1 MPLDIVELKNFYAS
15 PLGEVTYR
23 MLGAAIRSRMPSLR
37 GRCVLGLGYATPY
50 LDLIKEDAERVF
62 AVMPDVQGV
71 TPWPTA
77 GHLGSVL
84 SSTSDLPF
92 ADASIDTVLLTHAL
106 ETDDS
111 PRTMLSE
118 IWRVLTPG
126 GSLIVTV
133 PNRRGL
139 WARMDTTP
147 FGYGEPYSR
156 RQINSLLLETLF
168 SPTGWV
174 EALHFP
180 PLQSQALLKSAR
192 ALERIGEK
200 LGLPFAGVHVI
211 VATKLLYR
219 PILASKS
226 ARQKARLRPVLVPSA
241 SPRLDEIPQQGH

>member
-1 MPLDIVELKNFYAS
+1 MPLDIVDLKNFYVS
-15 PLGEVTYR
+15 PLGDVTRR
-23 MLGAAIRSRMPSLR
+23 MLGAAIRARMPMLR
-37 GRCVLGLGYATPY
+37 GQSVLGVGYAIPY
-50 LDLIKEDAERVF
+50 LDMIKNESDRVF
-62 AVMPDVQGV
+62 AVMPDVQGAL
-71 TPWPTA
+71 PWPATGNLA
-77 GHLGSVL
+77 TVL

-92 ADASIDTVLLTHAL
+92 ADASIDTVLLVHAL

-111 PRTMLSE
+111 PRILLNE
-118 IWRVLTPG
+118 IWRILAPG
-126 GSLIVTV
+126 GSLIVTA

-156 RQINSLLLETLF
+156 RQINNLLREALF
-168 SPTGWV
+168 SPTQWV

-180 PLQSQALLKSAR
+180 PLQRPALLKSAR

-211 VATKLLYR
+211 AATKLLYR
-219 PILASKS
+219 PLLVSKS